1 MKLQEKLN
9 IFVANQTLLYTKLH
23 NLHWYVSGPQFFVL
37 HAKFEELYDETTEI
51 LDEVAER
58 LLALGG
64 RPVASLKDVL
74 ALATIKELPA
84 KTIEGTEAVKIVL
97 QDLKTLLADVK
108 EIQVLAGEN
117 DDPSTEDFFIGYRTK
132 YEKTIWMLEA
142 TLK

>member
-108 EIQVLAGEN
+108 EIKVLAGEN

>member
-64 RPVASLKDVL
+64 RPVASLKEVL
-74 ALATIKELPA
+74 ALATIKELPT
-84 KTIEGTEAVKIVL
+84 KTIEGTEAIKIVL

>member
-64 RPVASLKDVL
+64 RPVASLKEVL
-74 ALATIKELPA
+74 ALATLKELPA